1 MAEITNEKRVL
12 ISPDRATLADYVAN
26 RFLRRIEKQAD
37 EPAVHVSLTG
47 GTMGI
52 AVLEAAAASPRL
64 AGLRFDNVH
73 FWWSDE
79 RFVPRQDAERNDKQA
94 REALLDAELLKRE
107 PAAAASVGAATA
119 AEA

>member
-37 EPAVHVSLTG
+37 DPAVHVSLTG

-52 AVLEAAAASPRL
+52 AVLEAAATHEREYEAR
-64 AGLRFDNVH
+64 GLG
-73 FWWSDE
+73 
-79 RFVPRQDAERNDKQA
+79 
-94 REALLDAELLKRE
+94 
-107 PAAAASVGAATA
+107 AAAV
-119 AEA
+119 AEQRE